1 MKMFLKVLITVFA
14 RVSCNIVRFD
24 PILDVSFKE
33 ESYTGLEM
41 TIKIMLNN
49 VTSEYVGGGFVCEV
63 RKRSFSRLHVTLQV
77 RSLVWGHIYQG
88 N

>member
-1 MKMFLKVLITVFA
+1 MKMFLTVLITVFA

-33 ESYTGLEM
+33 ESHTGEM
-41 TIKIMLNN
+41 TSIIMLNN